1 MMRSTWLPRRCYFG
15 AAGEVVEIRVF
26 ISSSEAPQTTQEILD
41 LLFAPNLQ
49 ERRRMGRP
57 DSGSPVIALGSI
69 RPPQTSKANAD
80 NIENPALKESKTV
93 FK

>member
-15 AAGEVVEIRVF
+15 AARDVVEIRVF

-49 ERRRMGRP
+49 EASLPLCRELSQNKEDKSVVSRARRHRC
-57 DSGSPVIALGSI
+57 
-69 RPPQTSKANAD
+69 
-80 NIENPALKESKTV
+80 
-93 FK
+93 